1 MIEALTSAL
10 MNERLKNGR
19 SGALKNVNCLSIN
32 RRLTSVAQS
41 FYILA

>member
-1 MIEALTSAL
+1 MIEAYSLAL

-19 SGALKNVNCLSIN
+19 SEALKNVNCLSE
-32 RRLTSVAQS
+32 AS

>member
-1 MIEALTSAL
+1 MIEVHTQAL

-19 SGALKNVNCLSIN
+19 SEALKNVNCLSIN
-32 RRLTSVAQS
+32 QRFTSVAQS

>member
-1 MIEALTSAL
+1 MIEAHSPAL

-19 SGALKNVNCLSIN
+19 SEALKNVNCLSE
-32 RRLTSVAQS
+32 AS